1 MVRAPLFATPLLA
14 ICLAAVAVIAH
25 ADTLTAEFNGQQY
38 HLDYQDQAKQEN
50 GQRGN
55 GLAEFTLQGETV
67 NNWTKL
73 FAYYSFPESGDDP
86 SLMVE
91 EVGKTVKQSNP
102 DANYQTYVNKKGG
115 DAIID
120 FLTWAPG
127 SDVLEFNVF
136 KYARAEYGPGLVAVQ
151 YAQRFK
157 IGELDVEG
165 IRALRARSVEEMAHV
180 DVAQARSY
188 FAQQA
193 KVQTGASE
201 EDEQD
206 DAAPAGAEE

>member
-1 MVRAPLFATPLLA
+1 MVRGRLIATPLIAL
-14 ICLAAVAVIAH
+14 CLAAVAAMAH
-25 ADTLTAEFNGQQY
+25 ADTPAAEFNGQQY

-50 GQRGN
+50 GQLGN

-67 NNWTKL
+67 NDWTKL
-73 FAYYSFPESGDDP
+73 FAYYSFPESGDNP
-86 SLMVE
+86 ALMVE
-91 EVGKTVKQSNP
+91 EVGKAVKQTNP
-102 DANYQTYVNKKGG
+102 DANYQTYVNDKAG

-127 SDVLEFNVF
+127 SNVLEFNVF

-157 IGELDVEG
+157 YGALDVEG
-165 IRALRARSVEEMAHV
+165 IRALRDHSVEEMAHT
-180 DVAQARSY
+180 DIAQARSY
-188 FAQQA
+188 FAGQA

-201 EDEQD
+201 EDPQED
-206 DAAPAGAEE
+206 APAGAGQ